1 MRFHLKS
8 FLLAVAV
15 VASVPTAHA
24 LPISVSSVGNY
35 APNPNALTLN
45 NAASNSAAG
54 GITLANFQTLMT
66 GAFASNTGGVI
77 NFENATGW
85 VNSNGGAATAFG
97 DGAANP
103 VTVSYGVAQSESIS
117 FWRTDVD
124 ANLVPL
130 AIDSN
135 NNNGTNVVSG
145 TNYMGVRT
153 TGTPVNFAFSKP
165 LSAIGFSLVPRG
177 QLRNV
182 SMTATL
188 ENSSLIVG
196 STEQITA
203 SNTPGPFFW
212 GFVAPVGNRIVGLRI
227 DSPNGFSRF
236 DDLGFVAVPEPG
248 SIALIGLAG
257 LVLVTRRRAA

>member
-1 MRFHLKS
+1 MRFHLRF
-8 FLLAVAV
+8 FLIAFAV
-15 VASVPTAHA
+15 VVSAPTADA

-45 NAASNSAAG
+45 DAASNSAAG

-85 VNSNGGAATAFG
+85 INSNGGATTAFG

-103 VTVSYGVAQSESIS
+103 VTVSYGVAQSESLGL
-117 FWRTDVD
+117 WRTDVD

-130 AIDSN
+130 AVDSN
-135 NNNGTNVVSG
+135 SNNGVNVVSG
-145 TNYMGVRT
+145 TNYMGART
-153 TGTPVNFAFSKP
+153 SGSPLNFAFSKP

-182 SMTATL
+182 SMAAIL
-188 ENSSLIVG
+188 ENSSTIVG

-203 SNTPGPFFW
+203 ANTPGPYFW
-212 GFVAPVGNRIVGLRI
+212 GFAAPVGNRIVGLRV

-248 SIALIGLAG
+248 SIALISLAG
-257 LVLVTRRRAA
+257 LVLLSHRRAA